1 VRYGALFVA
10 LTLLAPPAAAE
21 DAVERQTEVGPVQAT
36 LRLTPAQPVI
46 GDPLTLEIE
55 VRAEPGV
62 EVLMPEFGEA
72 LDRFAIVD
80 FVPSETVDD
89 EGRTIARQ
97 RYRLQPSR
105 SGSQR
110 IPPILVEF
118 VDRRPGQTPAPEG
131 ADAHELLTERLEF
144 EVTSVL
150 PEDAA
155 LELRPARGEL
165 PPLEASGP
173 RVWAFVVVGLA
184 LLAAL
189 SPWLVRFWL
198 AYRARARQRS
208 AFDLAYAEL
217 EALLAGPRPAP
228 DVPAAMDRFF
238 VKLSGIVRRYLERR
252 FGLRSPELTTEEFL
266 EVMTRSP
273 DLSAAHQALLQT
285 FLRRAD
291 LVKFAHHVPEPAAVE
306 DSIGAARR
314 FLDETRDDLVALAPR
329 PVEAAHA

>member
-238 VKLSGIVRRYLERR
+238 VKLSGIVRRYLEPALTGAHHRGIPGGDDQVSR
-252 FGLRSPELTTEEFL
+252 SLGSASGL
-266 EVMTRSP
+266 V
-273 DLSAAHQALLQT
+273 
-285 FLRRAD
+285 AD
-291 LVKFAHHVPEPAAVE
+291 LPASCRPGEVRTPRTRAGRGRGFDWGSTTFPRREP
-306 DSIGAARR
+306 G
-314 FLDETRDDLVALAPR
+314 
-329 PVEAAHA
+329 